1 MAIEDYTAAL
11 KALSIL
17 ADTTTSFKKMEF
29 ASDEAVRVF
38 DRQQEASEKQFER
51 QAEFQ
56 RDTMMLQN
64 SLQLERDA
72 YNRYKTLMDE
82 VAEYGV
88 TYNELESPNAQQI
101 LKDMSSNEIREIGE
115 VKSNFEKLQSFNVG
129 LSNKIAAQKRVDI
142 QKARTL
148 QDLTL
153 ARTREEIETSKAKRK
168 RS

>member
-72 YNRYKTLMDE
+72 YNRYKTLMDQ
-82 VAEYGV
+82 VAQYGI
-88 TYNELESPNAQQI
+88 T
-101 LKDMSSNEIREIGE
+101 
-115 VKSNFEKLQSFNVG
+115 
-129 LSNKIAAQKRVDI
+129 
-142 QKARTL
+142 
-148 QDLTL
+148 
-153 ARTREEIETSKAKRK
+153 
-168 RS
+168 